1 MSVDI
6 NTIIN
11 NLPMLYSLLVF
22 YSVCAGEN
30 EEHERKSSERI
41 SGIGGRQNN
50 LLFTHLILKQFGIC
64 TDSQEQKYKYGL

>member
-22 YSVCAGEN
+22 YSVVYVCAGEN
-30 EEHERKSSERI
+30 EEHERKPSERI

-64 TDSQEQKYKYGL
+64 TDSQEQKNN

>member
-22 YSVCAGEN
+22 YSVVYVCAGEN
-30 EEHERKSSERI
+30 EERERKSSERT
-41 SGIGGRQNN
+41 SGIEGRQNKFVIYTFN
-50 LLFTHLILKQFGIC
+50 IAAVWHL
-64 TDSQEQKYKYGL
+64 Y